1 MASSEVERLQFEIIR
16 ELCGLPRDL
25 LADLCD
31 FLLIAGGALEHVT
44 GKSRAALI
52 TLISN
57 HIQREELEELE
68 DNGMTDLLLLKD
80 NITELQEAATLIQQ
94 KTQEAELQEEQRK
107 KEEKQ
112 ERIRKEIEALQLQ
125 LAETQKQ
132 NEEDKLVNR
141 EIKTPAP
148 SRMLTQNPPHS
159 YLPTPWHKDLKIS
172 GQIGEPGQKDRLTF
186 SSLARQIEHGLSKG
200 VPELEIVDAVIRAI
214 IPGMGLRSYLEGKA
228 NLTLPTLRRILRS
241 HYQEKSATELYKQ
254 LTSEVQGI
262 KETPQN
268 FLIRTFDLRQKILF
282 ASQEAE
288 SGLKYDPGLVQ
299 NMFLHTVLTGLQN
312 DSIKRDLQPYLEQ
325 TDISDELLLE
335 RMNTACA
342 YETERQNKKKLLG
355 QPRPATIHSVQSS
368 DAPVEKNDKPPT
380 QQNPVK
386 LPPTV
391 DSQLKEMRS
400 EMALL
405 RDLRAEV
412 SQIRESMQ
420 QPQYTPQQR
429 QSQPQYTPQQ
439 HQSQPQYTPPQRQS
453 QPQYTSQQ
461 HPTARGPNGPPVQ
474 QFPGQQTQ
482 EYWPPPG
489 PGQRGGTA
497 QYQQRFAPQ
506 RSFPPPNHGWMKRCF
521 GCQQRGTED
530 YCTHC
535 FRCGSS
541 EHYLAGCR
549 ARGQQG
555 QFGGEPLNEEGSLAR
570 DRE

>member
-1 MASSEVERLQFEIIR
+1 MASSEVEQLQIEIFR
-16 ELCGLPRDL
+16 ELCELPRDAL
-25 LADLCD
+25 VELCD
-31 FLLIAGGALEHVT
+31 FLCIAGGALEHVT
-44 GKSRAALI
+44 GKSRGALI
-52 TLISN
+52 KIVSR
-57 HIQREELEELE
+57 HMQRDELEKQE
-68 DNGMTDLLLLKD
+68 DDGMTDLLLCKD
-80 NITELQEAATLIQQ
+80 KMTELLAAANLTQQ
-94 KTQEAELQEEQRK
+94 QTQEADLQEEQRQ
-107 KEEKQ
+107 KEREE

-125 LAETQKQ
+125 LAATQKQ
-132 NEEDKLVNR
+132 SEKDKSDTR
-141 EIKTPAP
+141 EIQTPAFN
-148 SRMLTQNPPHS
+148 SMLTQSTPHS
-159 YLPTPWHKDLKIS
+159 YPPTPWHKDLKIS

-186 SSLARQIEHGLSKG
+186 SSLARQIEHGRSKG
-200 VPELEIVDAVIRAI
+200 VPEPEIVDAVIRSI

-282 ASQEAE
+282 ASQEDE

-312 DSIKRDLQPYLEQ
+312 DNIKRDLQPYLEQ

-355 QPRPATIHSVQSS
+355 QPRPATIHAVQSS
-368 DAPVEKNDKPPT
+368 DTPVEKSDKSPG
-380 QQNPVK
+380 QQNSVK

-391 DSQLKEMRS
+391 ALQLEEMRS
-400 EMALL
+400 EMAVL
-405 RDLRAEV
+405 RDLKAEMC
-412 SQIRESMQ
+412 QIRESMQ
-420 QPQYTPQQR
+420 QPQSTPQQPQLQPQHPLQQQVQYHPPQR
-429 QSQPQYTPQQ
+429 QLQLQYTPQQ
-439 HQSQPQYTPPQRQS
+439 PHTTSNRQNQPQ
-453 QPQYTSQQ
+453 
-461 HPTARGPNGPPVQ
+461 G
-474 QFPGQQTQ
+474 
-482 EYWPPPG
+482 YWFPPG
-489 PGQRGGTA
+489 PGQSGGTA

-506 RSFPPPNHGWMKRCF
+506 RSFPPPNRGRMKKCF
-521 GCQQRGTED
+521 GCQQRGTEE

-549 ARGQQG
+549 VRGQQE
-555 QFGGEPLNEEGSLAR
+555 QFGGEPLNEDGSLAWG
-570 DRE
+570 RE